1 MPALYA
7 PEAATQT
14 RDPARAHAD
23 RQALERPGKASRPPP
38 AVHAWHRAIGN
49 HGVVQLLQQL
59 RGALTPATE
68 PTAIFPTALAG
79 TRTPGT
85 RYPHDAAIARS
96 FGRHT
101 IAGLQAHLGPAAS
114 ASAAAIDA
122 EAYALGDH
130 VVFSRP
136 PDLRT
141 AAHEAAHAIQQ
152 RAGLSLPTRVGR
164 VGDDHERHADA
175 VAERVQAGQSA
186 EPLLDRVAP
195 PGQDLP
201 RSEPVVQRLIRFS
214 YTQWLAQRPAT
225 QALVS
230 EFVKDFI
237 TPEYQLAHSAAK
249 GKGTSKMADDES
261 AAALLTALT
270 ALTTAFTASQ
280 TSKDWTACTAPADA
294 LVLEINRVLTAYTS
308 YKEDLGSYSNT
319 RADNWKTEP
328 TQQAL
333 GILEGLVTDSALA
346 DKTAAPG
353 TKENPQQPDIPG
365 IRWSLAKAALPAPL
379 RNLIRDIYTSWRIG
393 AVLDDRS
400 PQAQQQKEKNP
411 KEPATLR
418 SWHMNEQGQLPEMQ
432 GAALPA
438 NATQLHNHYT
448 ATSVKP
454 YEKPANGPIGYAEYT
469 GTGLLNDAHNSKIVL
484 DYMSGIIYLTV
495 THYQLYDRSDDLV
508 PTYTQRDKSAGS
520 GAHSAW
526 FYIDMTQ

>member
-1 MPALYA
+1 MPLIHG

-14 RDPARAHAD
+14 RDEARSPCEHPA
-23 RQALERPGKASRPPP
+23 LKRPGKTPRRPP
-38 AVHAWHRAIGN
+38 AIHSLHRALGN
-49 HGVVQLLQQL
+49 RGVVQLLQQL
-59 RGALTPATE
+59 RAALTSPPE
-68 PTAIFPTALAG
+68 PTEIVHTALAS

-85 RYPHDAAIARS
+85 RYPHGEAIARS
-96 FGRHT
+96 FGHHT

-114 ASAAAIDA
+114 ASAAAIHA
-122 EAYALGDH
+122 EAYALGEH

-152 RAGLSLPTRVGR
+152 RAGISLPSRLGR
-164 VGDDHERHADA
+164 VGDVHERHADA
-175 VAERVQAGQSA
+175 VAERVLTGQSA

-195 PGQDLP
+195 PGHS
-201 RSEPVVQRLIRFS
+201 RAASESVVQRLIRYS

-225 QALVS
+225 EALVR
-230 EFVKDFI
+230 EFSTDFI
-237 TPEYQLAHSAAK
+237 TPEFQLARNSAR
-249 GKGTSKMADDES
+249 GKGASKMADEDS
-261 AAALLTALT
+261 DAALVTAYTALRT
-270 ALTTAFTASQ
+270 AITASQ
-280 TSKDWTACTAPADA
+280 TSHDWTGCTAPADA

-319 RADNWKTEP
+319 RADNWKTDP
-328 TQQAL
+328 TKQAL
-333 GILEGLVTDSALA
+333 GIMEGLVTASGLA
-346 DKTAAPG
+346 DRTAAPG

-393 AVLDDRS
+393 DVLDERS
-400 PQAQQQKEKNP
+400 PLAQQQKEKNP

-432 GAALPA
+432 GAGLPN
-438 NATQLHNHYT
+438 NAVPLHNHYT

-454 YEKPANGPIGYAEYT
+454 YDKPANGPIGYAEYT

-484 DYMSGIIYLTV
+484 DYMTGIIYLTV
-495 THYQLYDRSDDLV
+495 THYQLYDRSNAVV
-508 PTYTQRDKSAGS
+508 PVYTQRDKSAGS